1 MKPLLLQELK
11 NQYGQYEDSD
21 FYDINQID
29 IEEIDLVNQT
39 ATVVAKDFA
48 TVYKPNS
55 TTQITWKVDNLIELP
70 KTITLPKLWDTGF
83 YAQNN
88 GMTDAEVFKLMSQS
102 PCTKALNFSELTIDS
117 YNSKNGILK
126 LIPKPTSTIYKLNTE
141 TDILVNRCASIEFSY
156 SNKSISSGV
165 TTAAPT
171 FKYRGSAVAATY
183 SIVSNPNT
191 SIFSIGTTTGKVTY
205 ASGSPFDGGNIT
217 IAAKYTVSEIIDT
230 ITKEKQ
236 DFEYVSYFDIMATQ
250 TPSSFLVK
258 GSFETSGAVK
268 FDNTNLP
275 FDIPKGYYI
284 ETNWIQYYADTGS
297 KYSLLNNPLI
307 KSPWVNSSTTT
318 DFPAFKHSGNATVNG
333 KSYKITTDLN
343 TNFSFDDNYSKIKI
357 VADIVWNENNYL
369 VLPFTTKIKIKV
381 NNNISKTTAKNL
393 TLFNFAKYAGAAGAI
408 PTSINLAT
416 KTKIPN
422 IYFEIHA

>member
-1 MKPLLLQELK
+1 
-11 NQYGQYEDSD
+11 
-21 FYDINQID
+21 
-29 IEEIDLVNQT
+29 
-39 ATVVAKDFA
+39 
-48 TVYKPNS
+48 
-55 TTQITWKVDNLIELP
+55 
-70 KTITLPKLWDTGF
+70 
-83 YAQNN
+83 
-88 GMTDAEVFKLMSQS
+88 MTDAEVFKLMSQS

-284 ETNWIQYYADTGS
+284 ETN
-297 KYSLLNNPLI
+297 
-307 KSPWVNSSTTT
+307 
-318 DFPAFKHSGNATVNG
+318 
-333 KSYKITTDLN
+333 
-343 TNFSFDDNYSKIKI
+343 
-357 VADIVWNENNYL
+357 
-369 VLPFTTKIKIKV
+369 
-381 NNNISKTTAKNL
+381 
-393 TLFNFAKYAGAAGAI
+393 
-408 PTSINLAT
+408 
-416 KTKIPN
+416 
-422 IYFEIHA
+422 